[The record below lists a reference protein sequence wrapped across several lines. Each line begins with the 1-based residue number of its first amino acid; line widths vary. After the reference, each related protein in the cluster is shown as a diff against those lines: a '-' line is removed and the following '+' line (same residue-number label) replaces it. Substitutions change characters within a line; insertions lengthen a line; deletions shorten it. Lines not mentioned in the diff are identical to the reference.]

1 MVNHKISEIYLL
13 IGGYIEE
20 SGGMGMGERGCIP
33 VTLWILKNKKAKTK
47 QSKKTEEKKK
57 STEILFIIISVL
69 RLGTFIM

>member
-1 MVNHKISEIYLL
+1 
-13 IGGYIEE
+13 
-20 SGGMGMGERGCIP
+20 MGMGERGCIP